1 MFKNF
6 TELISLQRT
15 LSVDKGWSMWASCCS
30 WLCLENTTPATVEQN
45 GNTRRQ
51 VYTNSGFSPSPTA
64 PEHLCKA
71 CGGRFNTIAR
81 KHVCVDCKKNFCSRC
96 SVQLDLR
103 PRLCHTCQRFHGT
116 LFDRTELMRLKVKD
130 LRDYLHLHEVPTQ
143 MCREKEE
150 LVDLVLGQQ
159 TPSSSGS
166 SEAVSQPLTAPPSA
180 APSPAAPPSPPPEPT
195 LELLAE
201 DDEQSPPAPVDSGQ
215 EETPDTEMDTEVLGE
230 QESQSSDTDDMA
242 TPSRRASLSDL
253 SGVGDIEA
261 LSVRQLK
268 EILARNF
275 VNYKG
280 CCEKWELMER
290 VTRLYNDQ
298 KDLQN
303 LAEPTGAPRL
313 EESLCK
319 ICMDLPIDCVL
330 LECGHMVT
338 CTKCG
343 KRMSECPICRQYVV
357 RAVHVFRS

>member
-1 MFKNF
+1 
-6 TELISLQRT
+6 
-15 LSVDKGWSMWASCCS
+15 MWTSCCS
-30 WLCLENTTPATVEQN
+30 WLFVENTTVTVEQN

-51 VYTNSGFSPSPTA
+51 VYTNSGFSSSPTA

-71 CGGRFNTIAR
+71 CGGRFNTVAR
-81 KHVCVDCKKNFCSRC
+81 KHVCVDCKKSFCSRC

-116 LFDRTELMRLKVKD
+116 LFDRAELMRLKVKD

-150 LVDLVLGQQ
+150 LVDLVLGQR
-159 TPSSSGS
+159 TPGSSGGS
-166 SEAVSQPLTAPPSA
+166 SEGGSQPPRTPPSS
-180 APSPAAPPSPPPEPT
+180 APSPAPPSSPSSNPPPPAEPAV
-195 LELLAE
+195 ELLGE

-215 EETPDTEMDTEVLGE
+215 EEPPDTEMDTEVQGD
-230 QESQSSDTDDMA
+230 QESQSSDTDEMA
-242 TPSRRASLSDL
+242 TQSRRASLSDL

-280 CCEKWELMER
+280 CCEKWELLER

-303 LAEPTGAPRL
+303 FAEPTGAPGL
-313 EESLCK
+313 EENLCK

-343 KRMSECPICRQYVV
+343 KRMNECPICRQYVV